1 MYETLDPAAAK
12 ERLDQGDWTF
22 LDIRSVEEFDA
33 GHAAGAYNIPL
44 LHQDPLQG
52 MVPNPDFLQSI
63 KKHFAPDANMV
74 LG

>member
-1 MYETLDPAAAK
+1 
-12 ERLDQGDWTF
+12 
-22 LDIRSVEEFDA
+22 
-33 GHAAGAYNIPL
+33 L

-63 KKHFAPDANMV
+63 KKHFAPDANLV